1 METFAGWGSGM
12 DEVTPDEAFLTVY
25 SDLAREGPGM
35 PADVAWA
42 LYVAGTPTA
51 GRIMDAGCGSGADTV
66 TLAKERPAAQIE
78 AVEQIGQYVAAAQKR
93 CAPFGARV
101 QVRQGDMAQIA
112 GPYDL
117 IWCAG
122 ALYFLG
128 VTEGL
133 RQWRDA
139 LALGG
144 AVAFSEA
151 CLLPNPSANALA
163 FWSQY
168 PQVTNAEGIRARVA
182 AAGYR
187 SLGERMV
194 IGAPWE
200 AYYTSMSARIAALRP
215 TAQGSLRV
223 ALDEAEAE
231 ITRWKAAPS
240 EIAYLLM
247 VVAPE

>member
-1 METFAGWGSGM
+1 MS
-12 DEVTPDEAFLTVY
+12 DITPDEAFLTVY

-42 LYVAGTPTA
+42 IYVAGTPTDA
-51 GRIMDAGCGSGADTV
+51 RIMDAGCGSGADTV
-66 TLAKERPAAQIE
+66 TLAKERPQATIE
-78 AVEQIGQYVAAAQKR
+78 AVEQIGQFVTAAQKR
-93 CAPFGARV
+93 TASFGDRV
-101 QVRQGDMAQIA
+101 QVREGDMAQIT

-133 RQWRDA
+133 RAWRNA
-139 LALGG
+139 LTPNGC
-144 AVAFSEA
+144 VAFSEA
-151 CLLPNPSANALA
+151 CLLPNPSQNALD
-163 FWSQY
+163 FWNTY
-168 PQVTNAEGIRARVA
+168 PQVTNAVGIRERVA
-182 AAGYR
+182 KAGYR
-187 SLGERMV
+187 VIGERMV

-200 AYYTSMSARIAALRP
+200 AYYSSMGTRVAALRP
-215 TAQGSLRV
+215 TAKGSLLA
-223 ALDEAEAE
+223 ALDSAESE
-231 ITRWKAAPS
+231 INRWRAAPS

>member
-1 METFAGWGSGM
+1 MT
-12 DEVTPDEAFLTVY
+12 DITPDEAFLTVY

-42 LYVAGTPTA
+42 IYVAGTPVTA
-51 GRIMDAGCGSGADTV
+51 QIIDAGCGSGADTV
-66 TLAKERPAAQIE
+66 TLAKERPQATIE
-78 AVEQIGQYVAAAQKR
+78 AVEQIGQYVDAARKR
-93 CAPFGARV
+93 VAPFGDRV
-101 QVRQGDMAQIA
+101 HVRQGDMAQIT

-133 RQWRDA
+133 RAWRSA
-139 LALGG
+139 LAPGG
-144 AVAFSEA
+144 RIAFSEA
-151 CLLPNPSANALA
+151 CLLPNPSENARA

-168 PQVTNAEGIRARVA
+168 PQITNAEGIRERVT

-187 SLGERMV
+187 IIGERMV

-200 AYYTSMSARIAALRP
+200 VYYTSMAARIDALRP
-215 TAQGSLRV
+215 TATGSLLA
-223 ALDEAEAE
+223 ALEDADLE
-231 ITRWKAAPS
+231 IARWRAAPS